1 MSKRNKNQEVV
12 FVTEAEEAA
21 QDEPIFETEAYGTPR
36 QEAGSDVTV
45 TKPIGPGGP
54 VPVVAP
60 KHSTIQLQP
69 IIIPLAVVPYM
80 TQDSSALRT
89 ESSPQGAN
97 ADTPTQFEEV
107 ERVKVKKRHLGAA
120 RLFAFISF
128 ALSLCVALM
137 FVLSHFGASMRELD
151 LIAVIQGWITS
162 GFSLSP
168 ISSLLYI
175 AAAAFSAVL
184 AVCLLIGLIAGRYP
198 RAFTGIFSFV
208 SAGCLL
214 ATLIIDLV
222 KKQFVA
228 GDRTAFIAALCV
240 SLVGFV
246 ASIIFSIILN
256 KLEDRVEEQDYYKEI

>member
-1 MSKRNKNQEVV
+1 MF
-12 FVTEAEEAA
+12 FVYR
-21 QDEPIFETEAYGTPR
+21 FY
-36 QEAGSDVTV
+36 
-45 TKPIGPGGP
+45 
-54 VPVVAP
+54 
-60 KHSTIQLQP
+60 
-69 IIIPLAVVPYM
+69 
-80 TQDSSALRT
+80 
-89 ESSPQGAN
+89 
-97 ADTPTQFEEV
+97 
-107 ERVKVKKRHLGAA
+107 
-120 RLFAFISF
+120 
-128 ALSLCVALM
+128 
-137 FVLSHFGASMRELD
+137 
-151 LIAVIQGWITS
+151 TS